1 MKQTEKKEEQKK
13 LNIHSFFFWTKQILQ
28 TYMKQNKKYMTWTN
42 KKNSIHEIQDN
53 RWMELNE
60 FYHHHHWIQ
69 EEIQNSWEKFHPIQ
83 NMNYGYGVSVCVCVP
98 TSINFFF
105 YLGHISVKN
114 NKKKSTV
121 QSQFL
126 FWTMKKSQIDHN
138 RS

>member
-98 TSINFFF
+98 TSINFF
-105 YLGHISVKN
+105 LSWAH
-114 NKKKSTV
+114 
-121 QSQFL
+121 
-126 FWTMKKSQIDHN
+126 
-138 RS
+138 